1 VAGLH
6 VWTTEANA
14 LALASKAA
22 HLGRRAQD
30 VWKASQR
37 DAAVLMVGDEEDWW
51 ECHKL
56 ARQASG
62 LATHLRRQER
72 QAGRYID
79 NVTSL
84 VVAHL
89 NLAMQANG
97 WADRRWP
104 PVPARVAALCG
115 RRWGST
121 NNNEGPPLV
130 YGEEDGRPKADP
142 LAELI
147 RRTHYQWTRKVH
159 LSPDPALVDKVQRIA
174 YHQDITVGDIL
185 RPAIATAAADWWP
198 AVTDHWAT
206 ESPARPEWAPLPHLT
221 ITKPQK
227 RTRKANK
234 PTTTSPST
242 PAAKV
247 S

>member
-1 VAGLH
+1 MANLY

-22 HLGRRAQD
+22 YLGRRAQD

-37 DAAVLMVGDEEDWW
+37 DAAALMVGDEEDWW
-51 ECHKL
+51 ERHKL
-56 ARQASG
+56 THQATG

-79 NVTSL
+79 NMTSL

-89 NLAMQANG
+89 NIAMQANG

-104 PVPARVAALCG
+104 PVPARVAELRG
-115 RRWGST
+115 RRWGSAHNT
-121 NNNEGPPLV
+121 DGPPLV
-130 YGEEDGRPKADP
+130 DGEADGLPKADP

-147 RRTHYQWTRKVH
+147 RHTHYQWTRKVH

-174 YHQDITVGDIL
+174 YRLNITVGDIL
-185 RPAIATAAADWWP
+185 RPVIAQAVADWWP
-198 AVTDHWAT
+198 AVTDQWAT

-227 RTRKANK
+227 RTRKASK
-234 PTTTSPST
+234 PAPARPST
-242 PAAKV
+242 PTVEA